1 MQPAGDGV
9 GSGVMKTITQT
20 ALLSLLT
27 TRKGAIIV
35 SFGTLTDSRARKT
48 GNPFGTIMKTA
59 RFTGMVGADYAAMV
73 QRQETKVTGKPATFQ
88 AEPLPW
94 GEWVAGQEGKVITH
108 KGKTYL
114 RISLPPNVRQPKAR
128 VTYRTTGGRF
138 IPKREALTFIP
149 TPAPSQRQEDVGVQ
163 GSMEVK
169 VRTFALDSIRYVKL
183 DGQIMKV
190 KGE

>member
-1 MQPAGDGV
+1 
-9 GSGVMKTITQT
+9 MKTITQS
-20 ALLSLLT
+20 ALLLLLT
-27 TRKGAIIV
+27 SRKGAVIV

-59 RFTGMVGADYAAMV
+59 RFTGMVGADYTAMV
-73 QRQETKVTGKPATFQ
+73 QRQEAKATGEAATFQ
-88 AEPLPW
+88 AESLPW
-94 GEWVAGQEGKVITH
+94 GEWVAGQEGKVIAH

-114 RISLPPNVRQPKAR
+114 RISLPPNVRQPRPR

-149 TPAPSQRQEDVGVQ
+149 TPTPSQRQAAVGV
-163 GSMEVK
+163 GGDAEVK
-169 VRTFALDSIRYVKL
+169 VRTFAIESIRYVKL
-183 DGQIMKV
+183 DGQVMKV